1 MRYGLFPSLLVLL
14 CPSPALA
21 HHAKEYLVT
30 GSYELVHPGD
40 HLVYLSEN
48 YEFENADDSESYHGE
63 LTPGWIYGIT
73 ERWQAE
79 LHFHVIDP
87 DKEDSETVGKDGFVE
102 SVAPSLKYA
111 FPERANWPVDVAL
124 AVELE
129 IPMGDGERAG
139 TETQTR
145 PHLIL
150 RRVWQRGLESTL
162 DLEGRFELTGGQHT
176 EWGLALATKKVLAPW
191 VSAGVEFQIPADG
204 PGAIVVPG
212 LYLSRGR
219 ALLKLGVGV
228 GLTSEA
234 SDLAVLSSASY
245 QF

>member
-1 MRYGLFPSLLVLL
+1 MGYVVFLCLSVLL
-14 CPSPALA
+14 YSSPALA

-30 GSYELVHPGD
+30 GSYELIHPGD

-73 ERWQAE
+73 ERWQGE
-79 LHFHVIDP
+79 FHFHVIDP
-87 DKEDSETVGKDGFVE
+87 DQEDSEKVGKDGFVE

-111 FPERANWPVDVAL
+111 FPERTDWPVDVAL
-124 AVELE
+124 AAELE
-129 IPMGDGERAG
+129 IPTGDGERAG
-139 TETQTR
+139 TKTQTR

-162 DLEGRFELTGGQHT
+162 DLEGRFELTGDQHT
-176 EWGLALATKKVLAPW
+176 EWGLAFATKKVLAPW

-212 LYLSRGR
+212 LYLSQGH

-228 GLTSEA
+228 GLTSET